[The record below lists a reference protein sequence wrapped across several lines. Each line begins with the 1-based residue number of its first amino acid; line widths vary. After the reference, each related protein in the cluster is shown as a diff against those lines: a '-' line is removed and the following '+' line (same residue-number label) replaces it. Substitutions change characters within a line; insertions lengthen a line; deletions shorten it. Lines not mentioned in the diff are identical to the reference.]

1 MFELKHRVEYRE
13 EIKKNRFI
21 TIASPV
27 TTVQE
32 AVNFIEENS
41 DPSAR
46 HNCWAYKVGNE
57 YRFND
62 DGEPSGTAG
71 KPILSAIENME
82 LTNTAVLVI
91 RWFGGIKLGTGGLC
105 RAYGGSASKCLQ
117 SGSLEEIIEK
127 EKVFISVPF
136 ELSSSLYR
144 FLSENGISV
153 LQESFEP
160 DGLNIVCDFPK
171 TSCEDLNSKLK
182 NMTSGKVKI
191 STDKQV

>member
-1 MFELKHRVEYRE
+1 MFELKHRVEFRE
-13 EIKKNRFI
+13 EIKKSRFI
-21 TIASPV
+21 AIASPV
-27 TTVQE
+27 TSVQE
-32 AVNFIEENS
+32 AVNFIVENS

-46 HNCWAYKVGNE
+46 HNCWAYKVGND

-117 SGSLEEIIEK
+117 SGSLEKIIEK
-127 EKVFISVPF
+127 EKVSISVPF
-136 ELSSSLYR
+136 ELSNTLYR

-171 TSCEDLNSKLK
+171 TSCEDLNSQLK

-191 STDKQV
+191 STDKQA